1 MKLTKQ
7 NQKQALHWVYERVR
21 PMRGGVVLLSGLC
34 CVLAVV
40 SVLYALVMKQMVD
53 SAVQREMAVFG
64 QAVLCYLTLLLVQ
77 AGLVMVGNLI
87 EEKLRARM
95 ERQFQSSVFETLMR
109 MEHASFS
116 AYHTGTLMSHITT
129 DVETIVTS
137 VLELLPNFL
146 ALLVR
151 LAAVAALLITWDWRF
166 AFVLLLG
173 GALMAGVALVL
184 RRRMKAL
191 QREVRSRSDRLWAF
205 LDESIR
211 SMPIL
216 KAFCAQRQ
224 MQEERGRQQEQMQHA
239 RFRQVV
245 FANLCNRGMN
255 LTMNGGYL
263 LALVWCGLGLL
274 HGTMSYGTLT
284 AVMQLVGQIQGP
296 FAQLSGYVPKYYAL
310 CTAAERLIALEEQ
323 PTEQRCLLEDA
334 AAKCT
339 ALYAD
344 LEAISAEGLRFSYGE
359 KMIYTD
365 ASLRIQKG
373 ETVAFMGAS
382 GIGKS
387 TFLKLL
393 LVLYH
398 PDAGEIVL
406 ESTSGVRTPV
416 SVETRPLFAYVP
428 QQNALLSGTIWE
440 CVALFKKSGS
450 LSDAEK
456 RRVQEVCRTACAD
469 EFISALPQGYD
480 TVLGESGQGL
490 SEGQMQR
497 LAIARALYADCPILL
512 LDEATSALDEAT
524 EAQLLANLQHDTKGK
539 TILIVTHRRA
549 ALSLCSRVFAVVQ
562 GQFQEQRTGKE
573 DEKTCR

>member
-1 MKLTKQ
+1 MRVSRE
-7 NQKQALHWVYERVR
+7 NQKKALRWIVDRVR
-21 PMRGGVVLLSGLC
+21 PARGGVVLLSLLC
-34 CVLAVV
+34 CVLAVN

-53 SAVQREMAVFG
+53 SAVQQEMNGFIH
-64 QAVLCYLTLLLVQ
+64 AVLLYLTLMLVQ
-77 AGLVMVGNLI
+77 SGLVFVGNLF
-87 EEKLRARM
+87 EEKLRARL
-95 ERQFQSSVFETLMR
+95 ERQFQSSVFETMLR
-109 MEHASFS
+109 MEHAPFS

-129 DVETIVTS
+129 DVDTIVAS
-137 VLELLPNFL
+137 VLEMLPNFL

-151 LAAVAALLITWDWRF
+151 LIVVAVLLLTWDWRF
-166 AFVLLLG
+166 AFILLLG
-173 GALMAGVALVL
+173 GGLMALVALVL
-184 RRRMKAL
+184 RRRMKQL

-216 KAFCAQRQ
+216 KAFSAQRQ
-224 MQEERGRQQEQMQHA
+224 MQEERGKQQEEMQHA

-245 FANLCNRGMN
+245 FSNLCNRGMN
-255 LTMNGGYL
+255 LTMNAGYL
-263 LALVWCGLGLL
+263 LALVWCALGLL
-274 HGTMSYGTLT
+274 RGTMSYGTLT
-284 AVMQLVGQIQGP
+284 AVLQLVGQIQGP

-323 PTEQRCLLEDA
+323 PAEQRCALEQA
-334 AAKCT
+334 AETCA
-339 ALYAD
+339 ALYAN
-344 LEAISAEGLRFSYGE
+344 LEAISAENLSFSYGD
-359 KMIYTD
+359 KPIYAG
-365 ASLRIQKG
+365 ASLRIHKG
-373 ETVAFMGAS
+373 ETVAFMGSS

-398 PDAGEIVL
+398 PEAGTIAL
-406 ESTSGVRTPV
+406 ESTSGTKTPV

-428 QQNALLSGTIWE
+428 QQNALLSGSIWE

-469 EFISALPQGYD
+469 EFIAALPQGYD

-497 LAIARALYADCPILL
+497 LAVARALYADCPILL

-524 EAQLLANLQHDTKGK
+524 EARLLSNLQHDTKGK

-549 ALSLCSRVFAVVQ
+549 ALALCSRVFEVVQ
-562 GQFQEQRTGKE
+562 GQFQACSMRKE
-573 DEKTCR
+573 TE